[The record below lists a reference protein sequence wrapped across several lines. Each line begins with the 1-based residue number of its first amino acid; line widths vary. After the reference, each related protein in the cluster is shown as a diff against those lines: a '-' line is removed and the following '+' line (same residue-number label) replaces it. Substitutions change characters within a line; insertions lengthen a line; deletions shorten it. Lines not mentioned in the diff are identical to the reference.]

1 VTAETR
7 RAAAGTGGA
16 LFRLSH
22 DGAPAIVHETEH
34 DRARGAQGKA
44 ALCGVPPLKFV
55 IETEASYV
63 WADRRRPVWERSRR
77 GAVPWYGLVAL
88 ALALAVAGPFAR
100 TARAATLDDVRARGH
115 VICGVTEGM
124 PGFAAV
130 DADGN
135 WTGFD
140 IDVCAA
146 VAAAVTGSKDA
157 VKYRVVTPANRFQV
171 LADGEVDV
179 LPRAGGRSLSRDTEL
194 GVRFTDTLF
203 HDGQGFLIRR
213 GTAVASIF
221 ELSGASVCVMTG
233 TTAAQAVQTFFQTRK
248 MRFQLVASEHW
259 SDAVKAY
266 ASGACTVLTGDI
278 TLLAAER
285 SRFEKPGDHVIMP
298 ELVSKEM
305 LGPVVRQGDA
315 QWFSIVRWTLTALI
329 AAEELGISREN
340 ADVLRATSQNVDIR
354 RFLGL
359 EADLGQGMGL
369 AREWSYQVVRQ
380 VGNYGDIFERNI
392 GLAAPLALERGLN
405 NLWTRGGLLSAGPL
419 R

>member
-1 VTAETR
+1 M
-7 RAAAGTGGA
+7 
-16 LFRLSH
+16 
-22 DGAPAIVHETEH
+22 
-34 DRARGAQGKA
+34 
-44 ALCGVPPLKFV
+44 
-55 IETEASYV
+55 
-63 WADRRRPVWERSRR
+63 WADRRRPVCGRSRH
-77 GAVPWYGLVAL
+77 GVVPSSGLVAL
-88 ALALAVAGPFAR
+88 AFALAAFGFLTFEAH
-100 TARAATLDDVRARGH
+100 AATLDDVHARGH

-135 WTGFD
+135 WTGLD
-140 IDVCAA
+140 IDFCGA
-146 VAAAVTGSKDA
+146 VAAAVLGNKDA

-179 LPRAGGRSLSRDTEL
+179 LPRAGARTLSRDTEL

-203 HDGQGFLIRR
+203 HDGQGFLIKR
-213 GTAVASIF
+213 GTAVASIL

-278 TLLAAER
+278 TVLAAER

-305 LGPVVRQGDA
+305 LGPVVRQGDE
-315 QWFSIVRWTLTALI
+315 QWFSIVRWTLAALI
-329 AAEELGISREN
+329 AAEELGISRDN
-340 ADVLRATSQNVDIR
+340 ADALRASSPNVDIR

-369 AREWSYQVVRQ
+369 SREWSYQVVRQ
-380 VGNYGDIFERNI
+380 MGNYGDLFERNI
-392 GLAAPLALERGLN
+392 GLGAPLALERGLN